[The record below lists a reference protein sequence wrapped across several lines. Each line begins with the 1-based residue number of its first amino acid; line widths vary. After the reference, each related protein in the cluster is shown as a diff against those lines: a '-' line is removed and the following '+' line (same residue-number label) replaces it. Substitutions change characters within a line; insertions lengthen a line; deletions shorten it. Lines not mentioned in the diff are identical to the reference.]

1 MASYWRKGES
11 GGLLENSKIFWFKTL
26 FKCTIVH
33 LLILFFFGAE
43 SDQRLISFS
52 SFKDNLPECGWV
64 NTVPRGTFLFFYQ
77 MGIHQGHPDLPRFT
91 QILGRHHTGFDP
103 SPHVTIDGSRNRVEI
118 PNFLL
123 PLAIL
128 EGYHVKSHQ
137 VQNSVG

>member
-1 MASYWRKGES
+1 MWMGQYRTTGHFFLPDGYSS
-11 GGLLENSKIFWFKTL
+11 GS
-26 FKCTIVH
+26 
-33 LLILFFFGAE
+33 
-43 SDQRLISFS
+43 
-52 SFKDNLPECGWV
+52 
-64 NTVPRGTFLFFYQ
+64 
-77 MGIHQGHPDLPRFT
+77 PRFT